1 MKIPNVT
8 IQQLLEAGVHLGHK
22 TLRWNPK
29 MKKYIF
35 GKRDSIHI
43 IDLTQTLELTK
54 VALQKVYET
63 ISNNGKILFV
73 STKKQA
79 SEAIAEVA
87 KETDQYF
94 VNYRWLGGM
103 LTNWGTISNSIKKLK
118 KLEIDLVAE
127 NRGFTKKELLKM
139 SVKKDKLQRS
149 LGGIAEMKKVPDLVF
164 IIDTNYESL
173 AIQES
178 VKLGIPIIAI
188 LDSNSNPDGIDFPI
202 PGNDDARRA
211 IDLYCNLIKETINAA
226 KKSTPKEDKKVDL
239 KNDEKSSKTIQELDR
254 EKLENKFSKDS
265 KETLKLMSDIEK
277 VKKLRELTGAGFKD
291 CNLAIKESDGDIDK
305 AIEILRVKGISKA
318 SKKMSRDAKEG
329 VIAVTENDKQISL
342 IEVNCETDFVAKND
356 DFVNFVKELS
366 DLNNNVNSNV
376 DELKK
381 SKMSNG
387 QTVDE
392 NLVALIAKIGE
403 KITIGKTKTLS
414 NEGTVKSKY
423 LHTIV
428 KDNLAKLAVAVSLE
442 TSDNSDVVKNF
453 GKQLSMHI
461 AASSPLA
468 LDQDSIDQSIID
480 KEQELVTEEL
490 KNSGKPDEIAKKIS
504 LGKMS
509 KFKEENALLSQAWV
523 MEPKKKVQ
531 DIIKELSIPDLKIK
545 EFVRF
550 KIGE

>member
-1 MKIPNVT
+1 
-8 IQQLLEAGVHLGHK
+8 
-22 TLRWNPK
+22 
-29 MKKYIF
+29 
-35 GKRDSIHI
+35 
-43 IDLTQTLELTK
+43 
-54 VALQKVYET
+54 
-63 ISNNGKILFV
+63 
-73 STKKQA
+73 
-79 SEAIAEVA
+79 
-87 KETDQYF
+87 
-94 VNYRWLGGM
+94 
-103 LTNWGTISNSIKKLK
+103 
-118 KLEIDLVAE
+118 
-127 NRGFTKKELLKM
+127 
-139 SVKKDKLQRS
+139 
-149 LGGIAEMKKVPDLVF
+149 
-164 IIDTNYESL
+164 
-173 AIQES
+173 
-178 VKLGIPIIAI
+178 
-188 LDSNSNPDGIDFPI
+188 
-202 PGNDDARRA
+202 
-211 IDLYCNLIKETINAA
+211 
-226 KKSTPKEDKKVDL
+226 
-239 KNDEKSSKTIQELDR
+239 
-254 EKLENKFSKDS
+254 
-265 KETLKLMSDIEK
+265 MSDIEK

-376 DELKK
+376 EELKK

-468 LDQDSIDQSIID
+468 LDQNTIDQSIID

-509 KFKEENALLSQAWV
+509 KFKEENALLTQSWV

-531 DIIKELSIPDLKIK
+531 DILKELAIPDLKIK